1 MSKAYVVGQLN
12 IHHPEGYQAYSSQ
25 VLGTLSAF
33 GGSFIVRGGD
43 VTVFDGEPIGP
54 RNVVIEF
61 PSMQAAKDWYASQPY
76 QAIVEGRT
84 QHADGYL
91 LVVAGCEG

>member
-1 MSKAYVVGQLN
+1 MSKGYVIGQLS

-25 VLGTLSAF
+25 VAPTLLAF
-33 GGSFIVRGGD
+33 GGRFIVRGGE
-43 VTVFDGEPIGP
+43 VTVLDGEPIGP

-61 PSMQAAKDWYASQPY
+61 PSLQAAKDWYESPPY

-91 LVVAGCEG
+91 LAVAGCEG